1 MFQLIVR
8 AGAALALA
16 ASALPA
22 LADAEVA
29 NSQIVVRDAATG
41 RLRAATADE
50 ARALQATRPA
60 ASSTALRTVQRS
72 HASGAKGVRLNDSFM
87 SYSVLVRQPDG
98 SVAEQCFASQEEAD
112 AAVAA
117 AAKNQTQALPTE

>member
-60 ASSTALRTVQRS
+60 ASGTALRTVQRS

>member
-1 MFQLIVR
+1 MLEMIVR

-16 ASALPA
+16 AAAVPA

-29 NSQIVVRDAATG
+29 NSQIAVRDAATG

-50 ARALQATRPA
+50 ARALQATRAPA
-60 ASSTALRTVQRS
+60 GTALHTVQRS

-87 SYSVLVRQPDG
+87 SYSVVVRQPDG
-98 SVAEQCFASQEEAD
+98 SMAEQCFASQAEAD

-117 AAKNQTQALPTE
+117 AAKNQAQALPTE